1 MQDSVIRQ
9 SPYGRAGWRI
19 IVSQAW
25 GRESTLRPK
34 RRPKNNAADT
44 KKVACPLFPSIKCLN
59 VKNVP

>member
-1 MQDSVIRQ
+1 MQESVIRQ

-34 RRPKNNAADT
+34 QRPKNNAADT
-44 KKVACPLFPSIKCLN
+44 KKSSLSPFPFHQMFKC
-59 VKNVP
+59 